1 MKNVLI
7 YVPNKKFFSNY
18 GGVGG
23 HITHLMGVVEGLR
36 KNQCT
41 VTLLVSNDVLEYSY
55 PELENDNNINLLTFN
70 NFFFLVGFSNLLR
83 LISEWN
89 TYDYFYVRYSQS
101 NLIYLWFLSLFL
113 NKRLI
118 LEVNSFG
125 VNYRKW
131 MRLPEKIFLS
141 GIKNTLCISQ
151 QVADVAKTLMSAQNN
166 VIVIPNG
173 VSERRIA
180 TKSYDFTGQLCYI
193 GVLKQSYGLEQ
204 FFDAFAASNAYGDAT
219 KLHVFGGGPE
229 LTRLRDTYGD
239 EQIIFYG
246 PQNWTKIKEFLI
258 RTRPILVYPSIGSFS
273 FQSPIKMYE
282 YLSSGLPVI
291 AQRSSNIEGMHSKFP
306 FFEMANLNCSSEIDE
321 VLLTLMEDPELAQ
334 LKAKSAIRQMK
345 LQHSWRIR
353 MKELLTC
360 LRD

>member
-1 MKNVLI
+1 MKNILI
-7 YVPNKKFFSNY
+7 YAPNKKFFSNY

-23 HITHLMGVVEGLR
+23 HITHLMGVVEGLKR
-36 KNQCT
+36 NQCK
-41 VTLLVSNDVLEYSY
+41 VTLLVSEDVQEYSY
-55 PELENDNNINLLTFN
+55 PELEDCDNVKILTFKN
-70 NFFFLVGFSNLLR
+70 LYFLVGFSNLLR
-83 LISEWN
+83 LIVEWEK
-89 TYDYFYVRYSQS
+89 YDFFYVRYSQS

-113 NKRLI
+113 KERLI

-125 VNYRKW
+125 VNYRRW
-131 MRLPEKIFLS
+131 MRVPERIFLS

-151 QVADVAKTLMSAQNN
+151 QVAEVAKTLMSKQSN

-180 TKSYDFTGQLCYI
+180 TRSFDFTAQLCYI
-193 GVLKQSYGLEQ
+193 GVLKQGYGLEQ
-204 FFDAFAASNAYGDAT
+204 FFQAFVASKAYGDAA

-229 LTRLRDTYGD
+229 LTRLRHTYGD
-239 EQIIFYG
+239 EKIIFHG
-246 PQNWTKIKEFLI
+246 PQNWSEISKFLI

-291 AQRSSNIEGMHSKFP
+291 AQHSSNIAAMHDKFP
-306 FFEMANLNCSSEIDE
+306 FFEMANLNCSSEIDK
-321 VLLTLMEDPELAQ
+321 VLVKLMQQPELAQ
-334 LKAKSAIRQMK
+334 LKARSAIRQMK
-345 LQHSWRIR
+345 MHHSWQIR